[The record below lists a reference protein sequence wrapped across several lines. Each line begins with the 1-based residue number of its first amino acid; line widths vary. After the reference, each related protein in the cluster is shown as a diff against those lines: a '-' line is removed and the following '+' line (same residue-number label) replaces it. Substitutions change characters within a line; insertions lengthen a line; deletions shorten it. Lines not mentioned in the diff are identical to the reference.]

1 MKKIIII
8 SIIILSYLHLSA
20 QDNERKWGFGLGYEY
35 TLPSKIEA
43 ENILSSK
50 HSGLHKLSLLVDYK
64 LGERFS
70 LVSGYGMSIEKIN
83 IEINSYD
90 LNMYPDTASFNITQ
104 FVYMCIPVYL
114 EYTLYKKNTNN
125 INIFGGI
132 NLLCCKAGES
142 KNYYPRHP
150 SYTGVFLAPESEYI
164 LGLNYMKKI
173 NKVKFKLLL
182 QYKYCPSEYSF
193 RIEERDGYILNKKP
207 KSQFAIGLN
216 IWL

>member
-1 MKKIIII
+1 MRKIIVI
-8 SIIILSYLHLSA
+8 SIIILSCLPLFA
-20 QDNERKWGFGLGYEY
+20 QENEKKWGFGLGYEY

-50 HSGLHKLSLLVDYK
+50 HSGLHKVSLLVDYK

-90 LNMYPDTASFNITQ
+90 SNVYPDTASFNITQ
-104 FVYMCIPVYL
+104 FVYMCIPVYI
-114 EYTLYKKNTNN
+114 EYTLYKKSTNN
-125 INIFGGI
+125 INVFGGI
-132 NLLCCKAGES
+132 NLLCNKAGKS
-142 KNYYPRHP
+142 NYYPLYP
-150 SYTGVFLAPESEYI
+150 SYTGVLLTPESEYV
-164 LGLNYMKKI
+164 LGLNYKKKI
-173 NKVKFKLLL
+173 NKVNFKFLL

-193 RIEERDGYILNKKP
+193 RIQDRNGYILNKKP

-216 IWL
+216 IWI